1 MERILFHLDANAVNA
16 RRMNRNLN
24 ELEFLAE
31 TGVIDIQFSE
41 VANKEAS
48 AGSRLRS
55 DKVDEYT
62 WAGLTADASLE
73 DEWRR
78 EIQAAV
84 FPFGVRSDSQRNDI
98 EVLLTAKLAGAVLVT
113 TDGASKTQPRGILGS
128 SRELAALGINVL
140 SPPDALTFAKRCSE
154 RL

>member
-1 MERILFHLDANAVNA
+1 MVRILFHLDANAVNA
-16 RRMNRNLN
+16 RRMNCDLN
-24 ELEFLAE
+24 ELELLAE

-41 VANKEAS
+41 TANMEAS
-48 AGSRLRS
+48 AGSKLRS

-78 EIQAAV
+78 KIQVAV
-84 FPFGVRSDSQRNDI
+84 FPFGVHSDSQRNDI

-128 SRELAALGINVL
+128 SGELAALGIKVL
-140 SPPDALTFAKRCSE
+140 SPQDALAFAKRCSG